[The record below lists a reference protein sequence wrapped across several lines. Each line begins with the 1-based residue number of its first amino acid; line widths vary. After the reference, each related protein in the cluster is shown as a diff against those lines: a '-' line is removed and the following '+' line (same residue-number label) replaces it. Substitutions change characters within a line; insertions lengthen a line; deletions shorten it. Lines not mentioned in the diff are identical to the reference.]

1 MNKILLVIQREYLTR
16 VKKKSFII
24 MTFLGP
30 LLMSGIFV
38 SVFLLDKVD
47 TEVKKIAVV
56 DDTHIFM
63 NKFKDSERIKF
74 EYLNEDI
81 NKVRD
86 ESNRRGFFGVLLIP
100 ATENLSS
107 LEKAVTFYSESQ
119 PGFDIISKIKFTIEK
134 EINTQKYIAAGIDE
148 KKLQEIKTDVDI
160 QTRDLENKET
170 STPLTTG
177 LGFGAGLMIYLF
189 IFIYGAMVMRGVLE
203 EKTSRIVEVIISSV
217 RPFQLMMGK
226 IIGVALV
233 GLTQFLLWVFLSS
246 AVFFVMTSSLMS
258 GKSDKEKAEM
268 IMKTRPGMQQAIE
281 AAGEDSPIKG
291 DNMMK
296 LDSVLGTIN
305 FPLLIGMFIFYFL
318 GGYLLYSALFAA
330 IGAAVD
336 SETDTQQFML
346 PVTIPLIIAYIA
358 AATVIYNPQGNVAFW
373 FSVIPFTSPIVMMV
387 RIPFGVPWQHIVLSM
402 ILLVGGFIFTT
413 WLAAR
418 IYRTGILMYGKK
430 VSYKELW
437 KWLRFHN

>member
-30 LLMSGIFV
+30 LLMSGIFI

-47 TEVKKIAVV
+47 TEVKTIGVIDK
-56 DDTHIFM
+56 TYIFKD
-63 NKFKDSERIKF
+63 KFKDSERIKF

-81 NKVRD
+81 NTARK
-86 ESNRRGFFGVLLIP
+86 ESNKRGYFGLLFIP
-100 ATENLSS
+100 ATENISS

-119 PGFDIISKIKFTIEK
+119 PGFDIVSKIKFTIEK

-148 KKLQEIKTDVDI
+148 KKLQSIKTDVDI

-177 LGFGAGLMIYLF
+177 LGFGAGIMIYLF

-203 EKTSRIVEVIISSV
+203 EKTSRIVEVIISSIK
-217 RPFQLMMGK
+217 PFQLMMGK

-233 GLTQFLLWVFLSS
+233 GLTQFLLWVILSS
-246 AVFFVMTSSLMS
+246 SVLFVLSSTLMH

-268 IMKTRPGMQQAIE
+268 VIKSRPGMQQAMDQM
-281 AAGEDSPIKG
+281 GDDSPMKG
-291 DNMMK
+291 DKMMK
-296 LDSVLGTIN
+296 LNSMLGSIN

-358 AATVIYNPQGNVAFW
+358 AINVINNPQGNVAFW

-387 RIPFGVPWQHIVLSM
+387 RIPFGVPWEHIVLSM
-402 ILLVGGFIFTT
+402 ILLIGGFIFTT
-413 WLAAR
+413 WIAAR

-430 VSYKELW
+430 VTYKELW

>member
-30 LLMSGIFV
+30 ILMSGIFV

-47 TEVKKIAVV
+47 IEIKTIGVV
-56 DDTHIFM
+56 DNTHIFV
-63 NKFKDSERIKF
+63 NKFKDSDRIKF

-86 ESNRRGFFGVLLIP
+86 QSQSRGYFGVLLIP
-100 ATENLSS
+100 STENLSS

-148 KKLQEIKTDVDI
+148 KKLTEIKTDVDI

-217 RPFQLMMGK
+217 KPFQLMMGK

-233 GLTQFLLWVFLSS
+233 GLTQFLLWVVLSS
-246 AVFFVMTSSLMS
+246 SVFFILSSSLM
-258 GKSDKEKAEM
+258 AESQ
-268 IMKTRPGMQQAIE
+268 T
-281 AAGEDSPIKG
+281 
-291 DNMMK
+291 
-296 LDSVLGTIN
+296 
-305 FPLLIGMFIFYFL
+305 
-318 GGYLLYSALFAA
+318 
-330 IGAAVD
+330 
-336 SETDTQQFML
+336 
-346 PVTIPLIIAYIA
+346 
-358 AATVIYNPQGNVAFW
+358 
-373 FSVIPFTSPIVMMV
+373 
-387 RIPFGVPWQHIVLSM
+387 
-402 ILLVGGFIFTT
+402 
-413 WLAAR
+413 
-418 IYRTGILMYGKK
+418 KK
-430 VSYKELW
+430 RQK
-437 KWLRFHN
+437 